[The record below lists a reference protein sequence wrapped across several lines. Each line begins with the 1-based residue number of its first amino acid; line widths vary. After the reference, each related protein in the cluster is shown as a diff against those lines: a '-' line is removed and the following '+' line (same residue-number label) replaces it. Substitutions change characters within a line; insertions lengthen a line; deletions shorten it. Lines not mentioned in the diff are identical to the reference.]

1 MEIAEHTPPFYS
13 PVKEIIFPKTTY
25 PEIGCK
31 VSDDVQ
37 AVEYQL
43 CSWEPDPSVIPADK
57 FPDWYERLSTVFY
70 GDAAYLAEI
79 LPRHLRMGAVL
90 EKLDHPYGW
99 LYGDHFLDMYPDALK
114 NVATLIRLPGDHK
127 TAGICTKFIDIAVST
142 AGRHNYTLFLKNAL
156 RQATQEEIDRTVKIQ
171 TLLENDGVLDLSY
184 LDEAIKPIM
193 QYKL

>member
-25 PEIGCK
+25 PEIGHK

-37 AVEYQL
+37 AVEAQL
-43 CSWEPDPSVIPADK
+43 LSWEPDPSAVPADK

-70 GDAAYLAEI
+70 GDAAHIAGI
-79 LPRHLRMGAVL
+79 LPRHLRMEAVL

-99 LYGDHFLDMYPDALK
+99 LYGDHWLDMYPKALK
-114 NVATLIRLPGDHK
+114 DIATLTRLPGDHK
-127 TAGICTKFIDIAVST
+127 TAGVCTKFIDIAVNT

-156 RQATQEEIDRTVKIQ
+156 RQATPEEIDRTVKIQ

-184 LDEAIKPIM
+184 LDKAIEPIM
-193 QYKL
+193 QYKF